1 MNQAALSYP
10 MFVLLC
16 LGGCAAVP
24 TPLERQKTLETLS
37 SEHNLTS
44 TTLHTTPFSLYSLSD
59 TRRCEDREMR
69 VYIEGDGFAWRT
81 RSQLSNDP
89 TPINPLAAKL
99 MSIDPSHCKV
109 YLARPCQYTQ
119 ESQCSSQYWS
129 NRRFSPEVIQS
140 YSEALDQIKKSY
152 GIKTFTLIGYSGG
165 GAVAALSTAKRND
178 VKQLISIAGNLD
190 IEAWINYHHLSSLDG
205 SLNPADESKKLSEI
219 DQLHLIGRRD
229 AIIPIDVYQSY
240 AHHFMN
246 RDRLHSKECAECTHN
261 TGWIEEWKEIL
272 PTLDTIQKGK

>member
-1 MNQAALSYP
+1 M
-10 MFVLLC
+10 
-16 LGGCAAVP
+16 GGCTVVP
-24 TPLERQKTLETLS
+24 TPLERQKTLDTLAV
-37 SEHNLTS
+37 EQNLTI
-44 TTLHTTPFSLYSLSD
+44 TTLHSPPFSLYSLSD
-59 TRRCEDREMR
+59 TRQCEDREMR

-129 NRRFSPEVIQS
+129 DRRFSPEVIQS
-140 YSEALDQIKKSY
+140 YIEALDQIKKSY

-165 GAVAALSTAKRND
+165 GAVAALSTSKRND

-190 IEAWINYHHLSSLDG
+190 IEAWINYHHLSSLEG
-205 SLNPADESKKLSEI
+205 SLNPADEHKALSMI
-219 DQLHLIGRRD
+219 KQLHFIGGKDKIVPKAIFESYRNKLDRDTPLILFNC
-229 AIIPIDVYQSY
+229 S
-240 AHHFMN
+240 
-246 RDRLHSKECAECTHN
+246 ECTHSE
-261 TGWIEEWKEIL
+261 GWETQWKMIPPLIGHIE
-272 PTLDTIQKGK
+272 

>member
-1 MNQAALSYP
+1 M
-10 MFVLLC
+10 
-16 LGGCAAVP
+16 GGCASIPSVQ
-24 TPLERQKTLETLS
+24 ERS
-37 SEHNLTS
+37 AN
-44 TTLHTTPFSLYSLSD
+44 LHTLVTEYGFQPNTVTTTHFSLYSLSD
-59 TRRCEDREMR
+59 TRQCEDREMR

-81 RSQLSNDP
+81 RSQLSSDP

-119 ESQCSSQYWS
+119 ESQCNSQYWS
-129 NRRFSPEVIQS
+129 NRRFSLEVIQS

-190 IEAWINYHHLSSLDG
+190 IDAWVNYHHLSSLEG
-205 SLNPADESKKLSEI
+205 SLNPVNESKKLSEI
-219 DQLHLIGRRD
+219 DQLHLIGSRD

-240 AHHFMN
+240 AHHFKN
-246 RDRLHSKECAECTHN
+246 RDHLHSKECAECTHN
-261 TGWIEEWKEIL
+261 TGWMEEWKEIL
-272 PTLDTIQKGK
+272 PTLDNKKEK